1 MNHDVGRVVFAIV
14 VGLLV
19 AVMSYRWIMNTE
31 PRNQRMQEETVVTE
45 ARFLLQSTLDIGALE
60 IVDPLAPDR
69 VVGKTNVYPR
79 AEGWDVSGFYRR
91 GESDLWHP
99 YLIAL
104 DADLALQHLRVSDSG
119 LLDRDGDEMLEVLP

>member
-1 MNHDVGRVVFAIV
+1 MNHDVGRVVFAV
-14 VGLLV
+14 AVGLLV

-45 ARFLLQSTLDIGALE
+45 ARFLLQSTLNIGALE

-69 VVGKTNVYPR
+69 VVGKAYVYPQ
-79 AEGWDVSGFYRR
+79 ADGWDVSGFYRR
-91 GESDLWHP
+91 GENDLWHP

-104 DADLALQHLRVSDSG
+104 DANLALVHLRVSDSA
-119 LLDRDGDEMLEVLP
+119 LLDRNGDEMLEVLP